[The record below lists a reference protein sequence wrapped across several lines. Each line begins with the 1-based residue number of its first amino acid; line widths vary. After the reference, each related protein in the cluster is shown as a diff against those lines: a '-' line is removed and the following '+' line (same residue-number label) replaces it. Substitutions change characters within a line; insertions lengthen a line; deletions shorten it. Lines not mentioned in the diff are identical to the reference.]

1 MEVVTWLTLNFSDKY
16 FLRLHQMQAVKTP
29 TKRNQN
35 SVYNMI
41 EDTQSQVS
49 SESEWIRQRRD
60 LAAVGHG
67 AEYGWFNGFVEDML
81 NKVSPRLILVSS
93 ATAIINDCTSM
104 LPFQLQDRIIGL
116 TCAICSR
123 SLAPKNSLSSFEP
136 RFSAPVPKEI
146 SSTHLKYMS
155 NFSQKIFRSRA
166 QHEQSGHDSAI
177 RLISRRRLDIFL
189 RTILTIIA
197 AVLLL
202 APVII
207 LVQLQPNEPSQ
218 VTRSNW
224 LQIMTIFLFTL
235 VFSGSCSI
243 FTRATRQEV
252 FTATAAYCAVLVVF
266 LANTSNV
273 VIITNR
279 SSI

>member
-1 MEVVTWLTLNFSDKY
+1 
-16 FLRLHQMQAVKTP
+16 MQAVRKP

-49 SESEWIRQRRD
+49 SESEWIRQRHD
-60 LAAVGHG
+60 LAAIGHG
-67 AEYGWFNGFVEDML
+67 AEYGWFNGFVEDLL
-81 NKVSPRLILVSS
+81 NKVSARLLLVSS
-93 ATAIINDCTSM
+93 TLAIINDCTSM
-104 LPFQLQDRIIGL
+104 LPFQLQHRIIGL
-116 TCAICSR
+116 TCAICTH
-123 SLAPKNSLSSFEP
+123 SLNPKNSLSSFEP
-136 RFSAPVPKEI
+136 RYSAPVPKRF
-146 SSTHLKYMS
+146 SSTHLEYVS
-155 NFSQKIFRSRA
+155 NSSQKIFRSRA
-166 QHEQSGHDSAI
+166 QHEQSGHNPAI
-177 RLISRRRLDIFL
+177 RLISARRLDIFL
-189 RTILTIIA
+189 RIVLTIIA
-197 AVLLL
+197 VVLLL

-218 VTRSNW
+218 VTRRNW

-243 FTRATRQEV
+243 VTRAKRQEV

-273 VIITNR
+273 TII
-279 SSI
+279 SSHTSI